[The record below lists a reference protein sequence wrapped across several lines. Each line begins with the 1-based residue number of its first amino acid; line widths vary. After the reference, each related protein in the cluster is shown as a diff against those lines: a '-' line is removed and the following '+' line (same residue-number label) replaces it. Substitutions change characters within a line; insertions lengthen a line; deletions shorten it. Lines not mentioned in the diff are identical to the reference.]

1 MSILAAACG
10 LAAGVATYAGERKI
24 RNNYRNKKR
33 DRYQAALWRQQQ
45 RQQIAAR
52 GNAAI
57 NAAQAQ
63 RGVDTQSLS
72 RMVAAAVA
80 EALSEYSEGP
90 QQNVEAEVVH
100 PGDLG

>member
-1 MSILAAACG
+1 MSIIAAAAAI
-10 LAAGVATYAGERKI
+10 AAGCATYAGERKI
-24 RNNYRNKKR
+24 RQSYRNKKR

-63 RGVDTQSLS
+63 RSVDQTSLS

-80 EALSEYSEGP
+80 EALTEYSEGP
-90 QQNVEAEVVH
+90 QHVEADVVH